1 MRRSLLTVII
11 LGLLLA
17 ACAGASPTT
26 APTTA
31 IPNPNPPSANSV
43 AVNVEPTIVGTLAVN
58 LTDYIASDP
67 SLVGTTGKPQVVQFF
82 AFWCTVCQGMRPRIH
97 QLQDEYAGAVDFV
110 YLDIDAQNT
119 KDLQK
124 KLTFTGLRPT
134 IVFLDADGNEKSR
147 LVGEQTK
154 EEIQKRIES
163 LVAVGS

>member
-1 MRRSLLTVII
+1 MRRSLFIVVI

-17 ACAGASPTT
+17 ACAGTSTSN

-31 IPNPNPPSANSV
+31 IPNPNPPQST
-43 AVNVEPTIVGTLAVN
+43 AVPADIEPTFAGTRAAS

-67 SLVGTTGKPQVVQFF
+67 SLVGTTGKPQMVQFF
-82 AFWCTVCQGMRPRIH
+82 AFWCTVCQGMRPMIH

-110 YLDIDAQNT
+110 YLDIDAPNT

-134 IVFLDADGNEKSR
+134 LIFLDADGNEKSR

-163 LVAVGS
+163 LVAVG